1 MDNDLHNDTSA
12 QGNMVPPQKE
22 VKAALPEQ
30 KTSGEFKAQA
40 GQAQKIEPAPQAVA
54 KPAAEPKQHVEQRN
68 GQDEELA
75 AILAKVPLP
84 SSVETREVRPQK
96 VEKSSDKADSKY
108 RFKDPIE
115 RLAGIKVV
123 GVGGAGCNAIS
134 RMMQAGLKGVEFIAI
149 NTDAQALFL
158 CSAHQK
164 IRIGEKITKGL
175 GAGSNPDI
183 GKKAIEQSYDEI
195 KKKLEGA
202 DMVFIA
208 SGMGG
213 GTGTGAS
220 PSVAEIARQSGALTV
235 AVVTKPFRFEGTYRM
250 RSADRGIEELK
261 GKVDTLIT
269 IPNEKLLAIAEK
281 NLTLIDAFRR
291 ADDVLRYGVQG
302 ISDIIQGTG
311 IVNVD
316 FADIQTI
323 LVNAGS
329 SQVGI
334 GMASGENRG
343 VIAAERAISSPLLE
357 TTIDGAKGILF
368 NITGDSM
375 LSLFEVKEAADIIVG
390 AADPNA
396 TIVFGAVV
404 DPAIEDG
411 VKITVIATGLGEHE
425 GEIEDI
431 RRREVERDKPPAFK
445 ANIDEDELE
454 IPAIL
459 RRRK

>member
-1 MDNDLHNDTSA
+1 M
-12 QGNMVPPQKE
+12 
-22 VKAALPEQ
+22 
-30 KTSGEFKAQA
+30 
-40 GQAQKIEPAPQAVA
+40 
-54 KPAAEPKQHVEQRN
+54 
-68 GQDEELA
+68 
-75 AILAKVPLP
+75 
-84 SSVETREVRPQK
+84 
-96 VEKSSDKADSKY
+96 
-108 RFKDPIE
+108 E

-134 RMMQAGLKGVEFIAI
+134 RMMQAGVKGVEFIAI

-164 IRIGEKITKGL
+164 IRIGDKITKGL

-183 GKKAIEQSYDEI
+183 GKKAIDQSYDEI

-269 IPNEKLLAIAEK
+269 IPNEKLLIIAEK
-281 NLTLIDAFRR
+281 NLTLVDAFRR

-311 IVNVD
+311 IINVD

-334 GMASGENRG
+334 GMASGDNRG
-343 VIAAERAISSPLLE
+343 IIAAERAISSPLLE

-411 VKITVIATGLGEHE
+411 VKITVIATGLGEHK
-425 GEIEDI
+425 GEAEDI
-431 RRREVERDKPPAFK
+431 RRRETEMEKPPAFK
-445 ANIDEDELE
+445 TQIDEDELE

>member
-1 MDNDLHNDTSA
+1 MDNNLHNDTSA
-12 QGNMVPPQKE
+12 QGNTVPPEKE
-22 VKAALPEQ
+22 VKAAPPEQ
-30 KTSGEFKAQA
+30 KTPGEVKPQI
-40 GQAQKIEPAPQAVA
+40 GQVLKTESAPQASL
-54 KPAAEPKQHVEQRN
+54 KPAAELRPQTESRN
-68 GQDEELA
+68 GQDDELA
-75 AILAKVPLP
+75 SILAKIPLP
-84 SSVETREVRPQK
+84 PSVETREARPQK
-96 VEKSSDKADSKY
+96 VEKPSDKADSKY

-134 RMMQAGLKGVEFIAI
+134 RMMQAGVKGVEFIAI

-164 IRIGEKITKGL
+164 IRIGDKITKGL

-183 GKKAIEQSYDEI
+183 GKKAIDQSYDEI

-269 IPNEKLLAIAEK
+269 IPNEKLLIIAEK

-311 IVNVD
+311 IINVD

-334 GMASGENRG
+334 GMASGDNRG
-343 VIAAERAISSPLLE
+343 IIAAERAISSPLLE

-411 VKITVIATGLGEHE
+411 VKITVIATGLGEHK
-425 GEIEDI
+425 GEAEDI
-431 RRREVERDKPPAFK
+431 RRREAEMEKPPAFK
-445 ANIDEDELE
+445 TQIDEDELE

>member
-1 MDNDLHNDTSA
+1 
-12 QGNMVPPQKE
+12 MVQQQKE
-22 VKAALPEQ
+22 VKASPPEQ
-30 KTSGEFKAQA
+30 KPSTEARPQG
-40 GQAQKIEPAPQAVA
+40 GQVL
-54 KPAAEPKQHVEQRN
+54 KPELSQQIAPKQSAEQKQQLDQKN
-68 GQDEELA
+68 AQDDDLA
-75 AILAKVPLP
+75 TLLAKVPLP
-84 SSVETREVRPQK
+84 SAVEVRDTRPQK
-96 VEKSSDKADSKY
+96 VEKPPEKADSKY

-220 PSVAEIARQSGALTV
+220 PQVAEIARQSGALTV

-250 RSADRGIEELK
+250 RSADKGIDDLK

-311 IVNVD
+311 IINVD

-334 GMASGENRG
+334 GMASGESRG

-368 NITGDSM
+368 NITGDSS

-404 DPAIEDG
+404 DPAVEDG
-411 VKITVIATGLGEHE
+411 VKITVIATGLGEHK
-425 GEIEDI
+425 GEVEDI
-431 RRREVERDKPPAFK
+431 RRREAESERAPAYR
-445 ANIDEDELE
+445 AQLEEDELE